1 MTDETEGGTGL
12 IPIGAIG
19 AAPVEQPVTE
29 PKSLADPLTG
39 IDPRLNQHLGKIGTF
54 VGGGPEK
61 AGNIAFIV
69 IIVAA
74 LVLVISA
81 IGSALIRVPAFA
93 PVLDKLI
100 TGSITLITGALG
112 YLFGASKDGKG

>member
-1 MTDETEGGTGL
+1 MTADAEGGKDL

-19 AAPVEQPVTE
+19 TAPVEHPATE
-29 PKSLADPLTG
+29 PRSLADPLTG
-39 IDPRLNQHLGKIGTF
+39 VDPRLNQHLGKIGAF

-69 IIVAA
+69 IAVAA
-74 LVLVISA
+74 LVLIISA
-81 IGSALIRVPAFA
+81 VGSAMTTVAAFA

-100 TGSITLITGALG
+100 SGCITLITGALG